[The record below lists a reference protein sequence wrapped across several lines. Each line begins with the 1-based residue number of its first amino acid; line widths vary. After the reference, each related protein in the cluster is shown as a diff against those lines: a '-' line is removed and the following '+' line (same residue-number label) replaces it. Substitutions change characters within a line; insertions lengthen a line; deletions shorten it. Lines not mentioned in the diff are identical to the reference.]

1 MFTGSTFRI
10 NIRCMATQAS
20 LQNGAAKGKPS
31 RPEKAIFRRWQRYRL
46 NLPVRLIVNR
56 EDTTKITQGR
66 VHDVSEGGVLLFAGI
81 ELRALDEVCI
91 EFTLP
96 YSSTPVRAPGT
107 VRHRRGY
114 TYGVEFRRDTAT
126 DQELVAKFRNL
137 MQLAAHASL

>member
-1 MFTGSTFRI
+1 
-10 NIRCMATQAS
+10 MATQVG
-20 LQNGAAKGKPS
+20 LQNGVAKGKPS
-31 RPEKAIFRRWQRYRL
+31 HPEKAIFRRWQRYRL
-46 NLPVRLIVNR
+46 NLPVRLIVSR
-56 EDTTKITQGR
+56 DESTKITDGR

-81 ELRALDEVCI
+81 ELRTSDEVSI

-114 TYGVEFRRDTAT
+114 TYGVEFRSETPT

-137 MQLAAHASL
+137 MQLAATHATP

>member
-1 MFTGSTFRI
+1 MAPHASFETGV
-10 NIRCMATQAS
+10 
-20 LQNGAAKGKPS
+20 AKGKAS

-46 NLPVRLIVNR
+46 NLPVRLIVSR
-56 EDTTKITQGR
+56 EESTRIAEGR

-81 ELRALDEVCI
+81 ELRPSDEISV

-114 TYGVEFRRDTAT
+114 TYGVEFRSQTAS

-137 MQLAAHASL
+137 MQLAASHHAR